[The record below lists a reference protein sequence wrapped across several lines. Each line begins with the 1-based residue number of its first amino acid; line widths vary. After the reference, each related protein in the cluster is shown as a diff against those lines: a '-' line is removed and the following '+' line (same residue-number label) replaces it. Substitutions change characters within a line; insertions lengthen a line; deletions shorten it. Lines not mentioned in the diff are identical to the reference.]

1 MVVLGFVFVVGLE
14 NSSVW
19 PVQAKCRRKFFRPPI
34 DFSCFFFFSVGACV
48 KIFCVPREVPL
59 SYVVGRIFVCACSST
74 LISCVCVMA
83 GVLFL
88 VGTGK
93 GCQTRVTFLADVD
106 LVGIFSLIIYK
117 KYTLE

>member
-1 MVVLGFVFVVGLE
+1 M
-14 NSSVW
+14 
-19 PVQAKCRRKFFRPPI
+19 
-34 DFSCFFFFSVGACV
+34 

-117 KYTLE
+117 KNYTSMKTSFIFSCLHFSEDR